1 MDTPR
6 KLIVGYDLCE
16 DFTQISCYSYKTF
29 EPIPI
34 CKGEEDE
41 YYQIPTALCV
51 KKETKLWV
59 YGDEAIACGSN
70 GEGILVDQLLAK
82 IKSGEEV
89 EILGQKFN
97 GILLLEKF
105 IKKSLMLVKNYFP
118 TEPITKIVVTI
129 RGTEPILVAGIYEAL
144 ASIGLEK
151 DRAVVISHA
160 SAFIYYALS
169 QDKAL
174 WMNDVGLF
182 DFDEHSLSYYQISI
196 NRRIQP
202 SIAGLKK
209 KDFTDTLNYSML
221 KQKRANASYAFE
233 NIAKTVLYKQ
243 IITTIYFTGKGF
255 EGGWAN
261 EAIKSLC
268 AGRRVFIGQNL
279 YTKGACYAA
288 KELSGDKKLGGYIL
302 LNDEMTTSSVWLR
315 VYNDAKIKEELLA
328 EAAIPWYEVNRSI
341 EVIPEGEAEIE
352 VLLRNIMT
360 KETVRERLIP
370 DHFPSRPNRMTRLEI
385 NLTCTDQST
394 FKIAVKDLGFG
405 DSYPETGQV
414 WEFILKV

>member
-34 CKGEEDE
+34 CQGEEEE
-41 YYQIPTALCV
+41 YNPIPTALCV

-59 YGDEAIACGSN
+59 YGDEAIACASN
-70 GEGILVDQLLAK
+70 GEGVLVDQLLAK
-82 IKSGEEV
+82 IKLGEEI

-288 KELSGDKKLGGYIL
+288 KELSGDKKLENYIL
-302 LNDEMTTSSVWLR
+302 LNDEMTTCAVWLR
-315 VYNDAKIKEELLA
+315 VYKDAKIKEERLA
-328 EAAIPWYEVNRSI
+328 EAAIPWYEINRSI
-341 EVIPEGEAEIE
+341 EVIPEGEAVIE

-385 NLTCTDQST
+385 NLTCTNNST
-394 FKIAVKDLGFG
+394 FNITVKDLGFG